1 MRVAVIGAGIAGN
14 AAAWTLSASIF
25 ARIISPKVADRLSGT
40 DGMTA
45 RSGARSKAAARAM
58 SKN

>member
-25 ARIISPKVADRLSGT
+25 ARIISPQGC
-40 DGMTA
+40 
-45 RSGARSKAAARAM
+45 
-58 SKN
+58 